1 MKRIRKPIPMREV
14 AIESV
19 KPSKNRIFFW
29 ATEDAAIDIAQFG
42 SLSRE
47 VGTNRYQ
54 LYVDMRY
61 AIDEVADYIAAYD
74 KQYRD
79 LPEW

>member
-1 MKRIRKPIPMREV
+1 MPINNSRPSPRREV

-19 KPSKNRIFFW
+19 KLNTITLW
-29 ATEDAAIDIAQFG
+29 ATEDAAVDFVEFG
-42 SLSRE
+42 VLSRE
-47 VGTNRYQ
+47 EDSSRYR

-61 AIDEVADYIAAYD
+61 GLKDVVDYIETYD

-79 LPEW
+79 LPDWG